1 MVGSGFNAK
10 FHLLGFVGVRD
21 ADVLG
26 VWSPNQNNA
35 AETAG
40 IAMKLG
46 VGEAK
51 AYPSIAAMVED
62 PAIDALWLSGP
73 NFARIENVEEI
84 VSTIERGKGSLL
96 GIACEKPLARNV
108 SEAKRVLELVNRV
121 GLPHGYLENQVF
133 APPVEVG
140 RTLLWA
146 RGAKLTG
153 RPYLA
158 RAAEEHSGPHAP
170 WFWQGKLQG
179 GGVLNDM
186 MCHSSLLVQHL
197 LTDPTKPR
205 SLKPKRVT
213 GHIAS
218 LKWSRP
224 AYVKKLSGM
233 MGSEVNYDKTPSEDF
248 ASVLIEFE
256 SEDGHKV
263 LGEATTSWSFVG
275 AGLRLSAELLGPEY
289 SLQWNSLDSGLK
301 LFFSRE
307 VQGKAGEDL
316 VEKQNAEVGLMPVVA
331 NEAVAYGYEA
341 EDRHFVQCFLNKEK
355 PSLTF
360 DDGFQVVQVLMTAY
374 MSAEQGKTLEFPPA
388 GIDSFLP
395 AVAKGTWKR
404 SEEHTSELQSLT
416 NLVCRLLLEKKKKNT
431 IRRQPRGRNSSGQST
446 RPTQS

>member
-1 MVGSGFNAK
+1 MTKRLGIGMVGSGFNAK
-10 FHLLGFVGVRD
+10 FHLLGFIGVRD

-35 AETAG
+35 AETAR
-40 IAMKLG
+40 IAKQLG
-46 VGEAK
+46 VGDAK

-62 PAIDALWLSGP
+62 PAIDAIWLCGP

-84 VSTIERGKGSLL
+84 TTTIARGKGALL

-108 SEAKRVLELVNRV
+108 SEAKNVLDLVNKV

-133 APPVEVG
+133 APQVEVG
-140 RTLLWA
+140 KNLLWA

-158 RAAEEHSGPHAP
+158 RAAEEHSGPHGP
-170 WFWQGKLQG
+170 WFWQGALQG

-197 LTDPTKPR
+197 LTDPNKAR
-205 SLKPKRVT
+205 SSVRPSRIT
-213 GHIAS
+213 AHIAS

-224 AYVKKLSGM
+224 AYSKKLSAM
-233 MGSEVNYDKTPSEDF
+233 MGKDVNYDKAPSEDF
-248 ASVLIEFE
+248 ASVVIEFE
-256 SEDGHKV
+256 TDDGHKV

-289 SLQWNSLDSGLK
+289 SLSWNSLDTGLK

-316 VEKQNAEVGLMPVVA
+316 VEKQNAEIGQMPVVA
-331 NEAVAYGYEA
+331 GEAGAYGYEA
-341 EDRHFVQCFLNKEK
+341 EDRHFVHCFLNKQK

-360 DDGFQVVQVLMTAY
+360 DDGLQVVKVLMTAY
-374 MSAEQGKTLEFPPA
+374 MSAEQGRTLDFPPP
-388 GIDSFLP
+388 GVDTFVP
-395 AVAKGTWKR
+395 AVAKGTW
-404 SEEHTSELQSLT
+404 
-416 NLVCRLLLEKKKKNT
+416 
-431 IRRQPRGRNSSGQST
+431 QP
-446 RPTQS
+446 

>member
-1 MVGSGFNAK
+1 MTKRLGIGMVGSGFNAK
-10 FHLLGFVGVRD
+10 FHLLGFIGVRD

-35 AETAG
+35 AETAR
-40 IAMKLG
+40 IAKQLG
-46 VGEAK
+46 VGDAK
-51 AYPSIAAMVED
+51 AYRSLAAMVED
-62 PAIDALWLSGP
+62 PAIDAIWLCGP

-84 VSTIERGKGSLL
+84 TSTIARGRGSLL

-108 SEAKRVLELVNRV
+108 SEAKKVLDLVNKV

-133 APPVEVG
+133 SPQVEVG
-140 RTLLWA
+140 RNLLWA

-170 WFWQGKLQG
+170 WFWQGALQG

-197 LTDPTKPR
+197 LTDPNKAR
-205 SLKPKRVT
+205 SSVRPSRIT
-213 GHIAS
+213 AHIAS

-224 AYVKKLSGM
+224 AYSKKLSAM
-233 MGSEVNYDKTPSEDF
+233 MGKDVNYDKAPSEDF
-248 ASVLIEFE
+248 ASVVIEFE
-256 SEDGHKV
+256 TDDGHKV

-289 SLQWNSLDSGLK
+289 SLSWNSLDTGLK

-316 VEKQNAEVGLMPVVA
+316 VEKQNAEIGQMPVVA
-331 NEAVAYGYEA
+331 GEAGAYGYEA
-341 EDRHFVQCFLNKEK
+341 EDRHFVHCFLNKQK

-360 DDGFQVVQVLMTAY
+360 DDGLQVVKVLMTAY
-374 MSAEQGKTLEFPPA
+374 MSAEQGRTLDFPPP
-388 GIDSFLP
+388 GVDTFVP
-395 AVAKGTWKR
+395 AVAKGTW
-404 SEEHTSELQSLT
+404 
-416 NLVCRLLLEKKKKNT
+416 
-431 IRRQPRGRNSSGQST
+431 QP
-446 RPTQS
+446 

>member
-1 MVGSGFNAK
+1 MTKRLGIGMIGSGFNAK
-10 FHLLGFVGVRD
+10 FHLLGLVAVRD

-35 AETAG
+35 AATAS
-40 IAMKLG
+40 IARQIG
-46 VGEAK
+46 VGQAK

-62 PAIDALWLSGP
+62 PAIDAIWLSGP
-73 NFARIENVEEI
+73 NHARLENVEEI
-84 VSTIERGKGSLL
+84 VSTLERGKGSLL

-108 SEAKRVLELVNRV
+108 SEATKVLELVNKV
-121 GLPHGYLENQVF
+121 QLPHGYLENQVF
-133 APPVEVG
+133 APAVEVG
-140 RTLLWA
+140 RNLLWA
-146 RGAKLTG
+146 RGARLAG

-197 LTDPTKPR
+197 LTDPAKAT
-205 SLKPKRVT
+205 STLHPKRIT

-224 AYVKKLSGM
+224 AYAKKLAAT
-233 MGSEVNYDKTPSEDF
+233 MGRDVNYEQTPSEDF
-248 ASVLIEFE
+248 ASVIIEFE
-256 SEDGHKV
+256 TDDGDRV

-289 SLQWNSLDSGLK
+289 SLQWNSLDTGLK

-316 VEKQNAEVGLMPVVA
+316 VEKQNAEIGQMPVVSG
-331 NEAVAYGYEA
+331 EAAAYGYEA
-341 EDRHFVQCFLNKEK
+341 EDRYFVQCFLKK
-355 PSLTF
+355 QRPWLTF
-360 DDGFQVVQVLMTAY
+360 DDGLRVVKVLMTAY
-374 MSAEQGKTLEFPPA
+374 MSAEQGKTIDFPGP
-388 GIDSFLP
+388 GIDTFIP
-395 AVAKGTWKR
+395 AVAKGTWK
-404 SEEHTSELQSLT
+404 
-416 NLVCRLLLEKKKKNT
+416 
-431 IRRQPRGRNSSGQST
+431 P
-446 RPTQS
+446 

>member
-1 MVGSGFNAK
+1 MTERLGIGMVGSGFNAK
-10 FHLLGFVGVRD
+10 FHLLGMVGVRD
-21 ADVLG
+21 VDVLG
-26 VWSPNQNNA
+26 VWSPNQKNA

-40 IAMKLG
+40 VAKKLG

-51 AYPSIAAMVED
+51 AFPSIAAMVED
-62 PAIDALWLSGP
+62 PAIDAIWLCGP
-73 NFARIENVEEI
+73 NHARIENVEEM
-84 VSTIERGKGSLL
+84 VNTIERGKGALK
-96 GIACEKPLARNV
+96 GVACEKPLARNV
-108 SEAKRVLELVNRV
+108 SEAKKVLDLVNKV
-121 GLPHGYLENQVF
+121 GLAHGYLENQVF
-133 APPVEVG
+133 APQVEVG
-140 RTLLWA
+140 RNLLWA

-197 LTDPTKPR
+197 LTDPAKAT
-205 SLKPKRVT
+205 STLHPKRIT

-224 AYVKKLSGM
+224 AYAKKLTAT
-233 MGSEVNYDKTPSEDF
+233 MGKDVDYEKTPSEDF
-248 ASVLIEFE
+248 ASVIIEFE
-256 SEDGHKV
+256 TDDGHRV

-289 SLQWNSLDSGLK
+289 SLQWNSLDTGLK

-316 VEKQNAEVGLMPVVA
+316 VEKQNAEMGQMPVVA

-374 MSAEQGKTLEFPPA
+374 MSAEQGKTLEFPPK
-388 GIDSFLP
+388 GIDSFVP
-395 AVAKGTWKR
+395 AVAKGTWK
-404 SEEHTSELQSLT
+404 
-416 NLVCRLLLEKKKKNT
+416 
-431 IRRQPRGRNSSGQST
+431 P
-446 RPTQS
+446 

>member
-1 MVGSGFNAK
+1 MTKRLGIGMVGSGFNAK

-40 IAMKLG
+40 IAKKLG
-46 VGEAK
+46 VGDAK

-62 PAIDALWLSGP
+62 PAIDAIWLSGP
-73 NFARIENVEEI
+73 NFARVENVEEV
-84 VSTIERGKGSLL
+84 VSTIERGKGQLL
-96 GIACEKPLARNV
+96 GIACEKPLGRNV
-108 SEAKRVLELVNRV
+108 PEAQKVLDLVNKV

-133 APPVEVG
+133 SPQVEVG

-170 WFWQGKLQG
+170 WFWQGALQG

-197 LTDPTKPR
+197 LTDPTKPTSSVR
-205 SLKPKRVT
+205 PARLT
-213 GHIAS
+213 AHIAS

-224 AYVKKLSGM
+224 AYSKKLSAT
-233 MGSEVNYDKTPSEDF
+233 MGKDVNYDKTPSEDF

-256 SEDGHKV
+256 TDDGHKV

-307 VQGKAGEDL
+307 VQGKSGEDL
-316 VEKQNAEVGLMPVVA
+316 VEKQNAEMGQMPVVA
-331 NEAVAYGYEA
+331 GEAAAYGYEA
-341 EDRHFVQCFLNKEK
+341 EDRYFVHCFRTKQK
-355 PSLTF
+355 PWLTF
-360 DDGFQVVQVLMTAY
+360 DDGLRVVKVLMTAY
-374 MSAEQGKTLEFPPA
+374 MSAEQGKTLDFPGP
-388 GIDSFLP
+388 GIDTFVP
-395 AVAKGTWKR
+395 AVAKGTWK
-404 SEEHTSELQSLT
+404 
-416 NLVCRLLLEKKKKNT
+416 
-431 IRRQPRGRNSSGQST
+431 P
-446 RPTQS
+446 